1 MKTVLAGAALA
12 AATAFVSVAHAAGGP
27 ILWPTKQDKAVC
39 DPIFASLEK
48 KERGLMV
55 AQADTAEKK
64 TPAQSPAQDQKPD
77 EAALATELSAMLQAC
92 SYDGKAIQVDPRSLT
107 EGGELAGAEAVQTI
121 MRFTGLP
128 QNFRIMESDVPNAA
142 AMIVLGPDGVPQ
154 RVIAYNKRFMEQ
166 VRDATQNN
174 DWSPLSIM
182 AHEIGH
188 HLSGHTLIP
197 GGSQPPI
204 ELEADKFSGFVL
216 YKMGAALTDAQKAI
230 ETLIPEEDGP
240 THPGRAKRLSA
251 VEEGWQ
257 DSCEQQEG
265 DCKAGAAVAN
275 ADTQSG
281 QAEAEM
287 AQAEPA
293 PAQSAPTSPPQQP
306 QTAMN
311 GSATA
316 PMPKIPGAGDIIM
329 PDESRR
335 IQQADAKR
343 TVQIDHLPKLDA
355 GATPG
360 KFDRFI
366 YDEVGIFSPTIR
378 DRLSKLAYDFAA
390 AANVEVV
397 TIVAKDLQGRT
408 ADQYALEA
416 MRQLRVGKLQVGNG
430 AVLVVAPEARQTGV
444 ALGGG
449 LLLLYDDVE
458 PIRSYLQAY
467 LDLVAGG
474 AKPQVASYTLA
485 EANYRIM
492 RDTKDLEWAIRY
504 HSLGEIQAASER
516 MIRENSAPNAP
527 YKPENTTSLKLLR
540 LEGTLVSKTPAM
552 DDPELGI
559 NEPKTRHVGPAMHVR
574 TPDGRNAV
582 LYVNKNVPALMPVAL
597 EENKRYSFVA
607 RDSILKSDVPQLDL
621 VSYDLLEN

>member
-1 MKTVLAGAALA
+1 
-12 AATAFVSVAHAAGGP
+12 
-27 ILWPTKQDKAVC
+27 
-39 DPIFASLEK
+39 
-48 KERGLMV
+48 MV
-55 AQADTAEKK
+55 AQADTTTEKP
-64 TPAQSPAQDQKPD
+64 TAQSEPQDQKPD
-77 EAALATELSAMLQAC
+77 EAELATQLSAMLQAC
-92 SYDGKAIQVDPRSLT
+92 SYDGKAVQVDPRSLR
-107 EGGELAGAEAVQTI
+107 EGGEPAGSEAVETI

-128 QNFRIMESDVPNAA
+128 QNFRIMESEVPNAA

-188 HLSGHTLIP
+188 HLSGHTLVP

-216 YKMGAALTDAQKAI
+216 YKMGAALNDAQKAVA
-230 ETLIPEEDGP
+230 TLVPDADGP
-240 THPGRAKRLSA
+240 THPGRAKRMSA
-251 VEEGWQ
+251 VKAGWL
-257 DSCEQQEG
+257 DSCEQQDG
-265 DCKAGAAVAN
+265 DCKSGAPVAT
-275 ADTQSG
+275 ATTSKLKTEG
-281 QAEAEM
+281 SL
-287 AQAEPA
+287 AQVEPA
-293 PAQSAPTSPPQQP
+293 PAQSAPASAPQQP
-306 QTAMN
+306 QRAMID
-311 GSATA
+311 GVSA
-316 PMPKIPGAGDIIM
+316 PMPKIPGPADIIM
-329 PDESRR
+329 PDESKR

-343 TVQIDHLPKLDA
+343 TVQIDRLPKLDA

-390 AANVEVV
+390 AANVEIV

-416 MRQLRVGKLQVGNG
+416 MRQLRVGKLEVGNG
-430 AVLVVAPEARQTGV
+430 AVLVIAPEAKQTGV

-458 PIRSYLQAY
+458 PVQKYLQAY
-467 LDLVAGG
+467 LDLVSGG
-474 AKPQVASYTLA
+474 AKPQVASTTLA

-492 RDTKDLEWAIRY
+492 RNTKDLEWSIRY
-504 HSLGEIQAASER
+504 NSLDEMQAASER

-527 YKPENTTSLKLLR
+527 SNPANTTSHKLLR
-540 LEGTLVSKTPAM
+540 LEGTIISKAPAM
-552 DDPELGI
+552 DDPGLGI

-574 TPDGRNAV
+574 TTDGRDAV
-582 LYVNKNVPALMPVAL
+582 LYVNDNVPALMPSGL
-597 EENKRYSFVA
+597 EEGKRYSFVA
-607 RDSILKSDVPQLDL
+607 RDSVLKGNVPQLDL
-621 VSYDLLEN
+621 ISYDLLDE

>member
-12 AATAFVSVAHAAGGP
+12 AATALVSVAHAAGGAS
-27 ILWPTKQDKAVC
+27 LWPTDQDKAIC
-39 DPIFASLEK
+39 DPIFANLEK
-48 KERGLMV
+48 KERRLLV
-55 AQADTAEKK
+55 AQADTASQKA
-64 TPAQSPAQDQKPD
+64 PAQSQAPDQKPD
-77 EAALATELSAMLQAC
+77 EAELATQLSAMLQAC
-92 SYDGKAIQVDPRSLT
+92 SYEGKAIQIDSRSLT

-128 QNFRIMESDVPNAA
+128 QNFRIVESNVPNAA
-142 AMIVLGPDGVPQ
+142 AMIVLKPDGVPQ

-216 YKMGAALTDAQKAI
+216 YKMGAALDDAQKAVA
-230 ETLIPEEDGP
+230 TLIPEADGP

-251 VEEGWQ
+251 VEAGWR

-265 DCKAGAAVAN
+265 DCKSGAAIAKSDAQAAEVETEIA
-275 ADTQSG
+275 
-281 QAEAEM
+281 QAEATLGKPEPGSKSQ
-287 AQAEPA
+287 QA
-293 PAQSAPTSPPQQP
+293 
-306 QTAMN
+306 QTAMD
-311 GSATA
+311 GAEAAT
-316 PMPKIPGAGDIIM
+316 MPKIPGPGNIIM
-329 PDESRR
+329 PDESKR

-343 TVQIDHLPKLDA
+343 TVQIDRLPKLDP

-390 AANVEVV
+390 AANVEIV

-408 ADQYALEA
+408 ADQYAQDA

-430 AVLVVAPEARQTGV
+430 AVLVVAPDTKQTGV

-449 LLLLYDDVE
+449 LSLLYDDVD
-458 PIRSYLQAY
+458 PVRKYLQNY

-474 AKPQVASYTLA
+474 AKPQTASYMLA

-492 RDTKDLEWAIRY
+492 RNTKDLEWAIRY
-504 HSLGEIQAASER
+504 NSLGDMQAASDR

-527 YKPENTTSLKLLR
+527 SNPDNTTSRKLLR
-540 LEGTLVSKTPAM
+540 LEGTLVSKTPAL

-574 TPDGRNAV
+574 TPDGHDAV
-582 LYVNKNVPALMPVAL
+582 LYVNANVPALMPVGL
-597 EENKRYSFVA
+597 DEGKRYSFVA
-607 RDSILKSDVPQLDL
+607 RDSVLKSNVPQLDL
-621 VSYDLLEN
+621 ISYDLLDK

>member
-1 MKTVLAGAALA
+1 
-12 AATAFVSVAHAAGGP
+12 
-27 ILWPTKQDKAVC
+27 
-39 DPIFASLEK
+39 
-48 KERGLMV
+48 
-55 AQADTAEKK
+55 
-64 TPAQSPAQDQKPD
+64 
-77 EAALATELSAMLQAC
+77 MLQAC
-92 SYDGKAIQVDPRSLT
+92 SYDGKAIQVDSRSLT

-121 MRFTGLP
+121 MRYTGLP
-128 QNFRIMESDVPNAA
+128 QNFRIMEGNVPNAA

-154 RVIAYNKRFMEQ
+154 RVIAYNKRFIEQ
-166 VRDATQNN
+166 VRDATEND

-216 YKMGAALTDAQKAI
+216 YKMGATLGDAQKAI
-230 ETLIPEEDGP
+230 ATLIPEADGP
-240 THPGRAKRLSA
+240 THPGRAKRMSA
-251 VEEGWQ
+251 VETGWQ

-265 DCKAGAAVAN
+265 HCHTGAAIAEARPPAEAGA
-275 ADTQSG
+275 DL
-281 QAEAEM
+281 
-287 AQAEPA
+287 AQAELA
-293 PAQSAPTSPPQQP
+293 PARSEPASAPPQP
-306 QTAMN
+306 NAMSGTA
-311 GSATA
+311 AA
-316 PMPKIPGAGDIIM
+316 PMPRIPGPGDIIM
-329 PDESRR
+329 PEESSH

-343 TVQIDHLPKLDA
+343 TVQIDRLPKLDA

-390 AANVEVV
+390 AANVEIV

-430 AVLVVAPEARQTGV
+430 AVLVVAPEAKQTGV

-458 PIRSYLQAY
+458 PIRSYLQDY
-467 LDLVAGG
+467 LDLVANG

-492 RDTKDLEWAIRY
+492 RNTKDLEWAIRY
-504 HSLGEIQAASER
+504 NSLSDLQAAGER
-516 MIRENSAPNAP
+516 MIRENSGPNAP
-527 YKPENTTSLKLLR
+527 YKPDSTTSRKLLR
-540 LEGTLVSKTPAM
+540 FEGTLVSKAPAL
-552 DDPELGI
+552 DDPELDI

-574 TPDGRNAV
+574 TSDGRTAV
-582 LYVNKNVPALMPVAL
+582 LYVNDNVPTLMPVGL
-597 EENKRYSFVA
+597 DEGNRYSFVA
-607 RDSILKSDVPQLDL
+607 RDSVLRNNVPQLDL
-621 VSYDLLEN
+621 ISYDLLDE

>member
-12 AATAFVSVAHAAGGP
+12 AATALVPVAHSANF
-27 ILWPTKQDKAVC
+27 WPTKEDKAIC
-39 DPIFASLEK
+39 DPIFANLEK
-48 KERGLMV
+48 KEGGVLV
-55 AQADTAEKK
+55 AQADATPKEV
-64 TPAQSPAQDQKPD
+64 PAQSKAQEEKPD
-77 EAALATELSAMLQAC
+77 EADLATELSAMLQAC
-92 SYDGKAIQVDPRSLT
+92 SYDGKAIKVDPRSLA
-107 EGGELAGAEAVQTI
+107 EGGGLAGTEAVQTI

-128 QNFRIMESDVPNAA
+128 QNFRIIESDVPNAA
-142 AMIVLGPDGVPQ
+142 AMILLGPDGVPQ

-166 VRDATQNN
+166 VRDATERN

-188 HLSGHTLIP
+188 HLSGHTLVP

-216 YKMGAALTDAQKAI
+216 YKMGAALEDAQKAI
-230 ETLIPEEDGP
+230 ATLIPEADGP
-240 THPGRAKRLSA
+240 THPGRAKRMSA
-251 VEEGWQ
+251 VEAGWQ
-257 DSCEQQEG
+257 DSCEQQGG
-265 DCKAGAAVAN
+265 DCTAGAVIAKS
-275 ADTQSG
+275 DTQAPAS
-281 QAEAEM
+281 ETVV

-293 PAQSAPTSPPQQP
+293 PADTAPAVAPQQP
-306 QTAMN
+306 QNAGIEI
-311 GSATA
+311 GSAA
-316 PMPKIPGAGDIIM
+316 MPKIPGPLDIIM

-343 TVQIDHLPKLDA
+343 SPQIDGLPKMDVA
-355 GATPG
+355 ATPG

-378 DRLSKLAYDFAA
+378 DRLSTLAYDFAA
-390 AANVEVV
+390 AANVEIV
-397 TIVAKDLQGRT
+397 TIVAKDLHGRT

-430 AVLVVAPEARQTGV
+430 AVLVVAPGSSQAGV

-458 PIRSYLQAY
+458 PIREYLQDY

-474 AKPQVASYTLA
+474 AKPQVASSTLA

-504 HSLGEIQAASER
+504 NSLADMQAASER
-516 MIRENSAPNAP
+516 MTSENSAPNAASSP
-527 YKPENTTSLKLLR
+527 ANTTSRKLLR
-540 LEGTLVSKTPAM
+540 LEGTLVSKAPAL
-552 DDPELGI
+552 DDPSLGI
-559 NEPKTRHVGPAMHVR
+559 NEPKTRHLGPAMHVR
-574 TPDGRNAV
+574 TPDGRDVV
-582 LYVNKNVPALMPVAL
+582 LYVNSNVPALMPVGL
-597 EENKRYSFVA
+597 DEGKRYSFVA
-607 RDSILKSDVPQLDL
+607 RDSILKGNVPQLDL
-621 VSYDLLEN
+621 ISYDLLD